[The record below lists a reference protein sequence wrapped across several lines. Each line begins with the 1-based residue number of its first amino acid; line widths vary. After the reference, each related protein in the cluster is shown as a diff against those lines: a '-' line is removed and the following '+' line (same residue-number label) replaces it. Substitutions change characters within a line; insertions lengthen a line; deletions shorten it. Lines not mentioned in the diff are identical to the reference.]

1 MPSPPTHRLQSVQ
14 LSVFS
19 RLAGR
24 IAQLKGPVFPLHVGD
39 TWREPPE
46 GCAMSDLGS
55 QPISGL
61 HRYTQPRGWPPLLNT
76 LANREGVS
84 EDRLIVTPGATGGLS
99 ALAAALLEPGDEVL
113 VLAPFWPLV
122 TGLIRTQGGIPV
134 EVPFFCESGEAHPA
148 TRPIEARLTP
158 YIGPRTRAIYVNS
171 PNNPTGQVLGP
182 AELSAIAQFARE
194 HDLWIWSD
202 EVYRE
207 LWFDRPC
214 ESIAVLAPERTISL
228 HSVSK
233 CFGMAGNRC
242 GWMVLPPEPALI
254 DAVRKAG
261 MHQAYGAP
269 TAAQVAGLRA
279 ITHGAEWLEETRS
292 IYRQVGHQA
301 AALLGVPA
309 PASGTFLFLDVGRGL
324 DPDLPAEEALHDF
337 LLRCLD
343 VGVILAPGPSCGAAW
358 THHVRVCTTSV
369 PPDQA
374 LEGISRLA
382 KILHLPH
389 AR

>member
-1 MPSPPTHRLQSVQ
+1 M
-14 LSVFS
+14 
-19 RLAGR
+19 G
-24 IAQLKGPVFPLHVGD
+24 
-39 TWREPPE
+39 
-46 GCAMSDLGS
+46 DLGS
-55 QPISGL
+55 PPMAGL
-61 HRYTQPRGWPPLLNT
+61 HRYTQPRGWPPLLTT
-76 LANREGVS
+76 LAAREGVP

-134 EVPFFCESGEAHPA
+134 EVPFFCEAERADPA
-148 TRPIEARLTP
+148 TGPIAARIAP
-158 YIGPRTRAIYVNS
+158 YVGPRTRAIYLNS
-171 PNNPTGQVLGP
+171 PNNPTGQMLDAV
-182 AELSAIAQFARE
+182 ALSAIAQFARE

-207 LWFDRPC
+207 LWFDNPP
-214 ESIAVLAPERTISL
+214 ESIAAWAPERTISL

-242 GWMVLPPEPALI
+242 GWMVLPPDAPLI

-269 TAAQVAGLRA
+269 TAAQVASLRA
-279 ITHGAEWLEETRS
+279 LETGAEWLAETRTM
-292 IYRQVGHQA
+292 YRDIAHRA
-301 AALLGVPA
+301 ASLLEVVP
-309 PASGTFLFLDVGRGL
+309 PPSGTFLFLDVARGL
-324 DPDLPAEEALHDF
+324 DPRMQAEEALHDF

-343 VGVILAPGPSCGAAW
+343 VGVILAPGPSCGTVW
-358 THHVRVCTTSV
+358 KHHVRVCTTSV
-369 PPDQA
+369 PPEQA

-382 KILHLPH
+382 QVLNLPQ